1 MKYKAFPF
9 CLASGLL
16 DLSSQELKH
25 KSNLQHTQQHKAQMI
40 CFLQPPPLP
49 PHHVTAKA
57 PAQHSWR
64 VRGATLSKPNHMKLL
79 NHWQFSEFDFHCFLL
94 NRLKQ
99 SCQPQ
104 SYSLFKTSCTGQP
117 EESYL
122 RKSLGEAGRKAYL
135 PPWTYSEKK
144 MLTSSWRRKLPEV
157 LFSAAKWPA
166 ISPCS

>member
-1 MKYKAFPF
+1 MPCKWSP
-9 CLASGLL
+9 GP
-16 DLSSQELKH
+16 
-25 KSNLQHTQQHKAQMI
+25 
-40 CFLQPPPLP
+40 LQPGAEAQEQPAAYPAAQSTDDLFPTTPPR
-49 PHHVTAKA
+49 VTAKA
-57 PAQHSWR
+57 PAQRSWR
-64 VRGATLSKPNHMKLL
+64 VRRATLSKPNHMKLL

>member
-1 MKYKAFPF
+1 M
-9 CLASGLL
+9 
-16 DLSSQELKH
+16 
-25 KSNLQHTQQHKAQMI
+25 
-40 CFLQPPPLP
+40 
-49 PHHVTAKA
+49 
-57 PAQHSWR
+57 
-64 VRGATLSKPNHMKLL
+64 RGATLSKPNHMKLL

-135 PPWTYSEKK
+135 PLWTYSEKK